1 MLVEQRRERVRDCG
15 IFVLSIWSCE
25 GEKGGIVMG
34 YFAIPTA
41 IFGFFVSSA
50 LTMVFWNIIA
60 PWVGVGSIGYVN
72 AMVITIAI
80 WLVVAPLAAAVS
92 RRSKVV

>member
-1 MLVEQRRERVRDCG
+1 MFG
-15 IFVLSIWSCE
+15 F
-25 GEKGGIVMG
+25 
-34 YFAIPTA
+34 FAIPTA
-41 IFGFFVSSA
+41 IVGFFVSSA

-60 PWVGVGSIGYVN
+60 PWFGLGSIGYVN

-80 WLVVAPLAAAVS
+80 WLVISPLAAAIS

>member
-1 MLVEQRRERVRDCG
+1 MFG
-15 IFVLSIWSCE
+15 F
-25 GEKGGIVMG
+25 
-34 YFAIPTA
+34 FAIPTA
-41 IFGFFVSSA
+41 IVGFFISSA

-80 WLVVAPLAAAVS
+80 WLVVSPLAAAI
-92 RRSKVV
+92 SKRNKAV

>member
-1 MLVEQRRERVRDCG
+1 M
-15 IFVLSIWSCE
+15 F
-25 GEKGGIVMG
+25 G

-41 IFGFFVSSA
+41 IVGFFVSSA

-60 PWVGVGSIGYVN
+60 PWVGVGGIGYVN

-80 WLVVAPLAAAVS
+80 WLVVSPLAAAVS
-92 RRSKVV
+92 KRTRAR